1 MSDIGNKGARSSGV
15 TGCNVPGC
23 KTGEGGL
30 GTSAR
35 MLYQARG
42 ISSSLSRYLVWMLSG
57 MVCSYL
63 QIQNGRVAIT
73 VCFTG
78 RLVKRLCSFS
88 QGYVKVIVLSVLFS
102 AKR

>member
-35 MLYQARG
+35 MLYQTRG
-42 ISSSLSRYLVWMLSG
+42 ISSSLSKYLVWTLSG
-57 MVCSYL
+57 MVCSPL
-63 QIQNGRVAIT
+63 LNKIQSRRIAIT
-73 VCFTG
+73 VCCTK
-78 RLVKRLCSFS
+78 RLVKRLCISFTEYPLDI
-88 QGYVKVIVLSVLFS
+88 GTVKGQV
-102 AKR
+102 